1 MATDRPAYAGLT
13 IAAFTEQLASA
24 SPTPGG
30 GSASA
35 IAGSLAAS
43 LVAMVARLSTDR
55 PRYAVYAASIAAAEA
70 AAEGAR
76 IHFLA
81 LADADASAFDTFS
94 AARRMPRDDA
104 AAAATRDTAIAAA
117 ALEAARVPLEIVR
130 ACDLLADEIERLAG
144 RSNLHAASD
153 LDVAALLCHA
163 AARGA
168 GANVH
173 VNVPFLTD
181 RAAADVWPHEVEAR
195 LHGIEAAVARIHAH
209 VRSGELRSPEDA
221 RSVAR

>member
-1 MATDRPAYAGLT
+1 MATERPAYADLT
-13 IAAFTEQLASA
+13 IAAFTDQLASA

-43 LVAMVARLSTDR
+43 LVAMVARLSADR
-55 PRYAVYAASIAAAEA
+55 PRYAVYAGSIATAEA
-70 AAEGAR
+70 AAETAR
-76 IHFLA
+76 VRFLA
-81 LADADASAFDTFS
+81 LADADAAAFDAFS
-94 AARRMPRDDA
+94 AARRMPREDA
-104 AAAATRDTAIAAA
+104 AAAAARDAAIAAA

-173 VNVPFLTD
+173 VNVPFLAD
-181 RAAADVWPHEVEAR
+181 RAAADAWPHEVEAR
-195 LHGIEAAVARIHAH
+195 LHGIEAAVARIHAR
-209 VRSGELRSPEDA
+209 VRSGELRSPEDP
-221 RSVAR
+221 RSVAG